1 VPLSGN
7 GEVSLPNK
15 APVSAHKPVSL
26 VVRPRFMQCPAPRIE
41 GPLLLVKAP
50 LLMPV
55 GPVTFVLAPA
65 IFRRGRRRL
74 AVQRLPIPCSTS
86 PVFCAW
92 AGTALNASSEE
103 RDNTVK
109 RTIT

>member
-1 VPLSGN
+1 
-7 GEVSLPNK
+7 
-15 APVSAHKPVSL
+15 
-26 VVRPRFMQCPAPRIE
+26 MQCPVPRIE
-41 GPLLLVKAP
+41 RPLLLVETP

-74 AVQRLPIPCSTS
+74 AVQRPADTLHTS